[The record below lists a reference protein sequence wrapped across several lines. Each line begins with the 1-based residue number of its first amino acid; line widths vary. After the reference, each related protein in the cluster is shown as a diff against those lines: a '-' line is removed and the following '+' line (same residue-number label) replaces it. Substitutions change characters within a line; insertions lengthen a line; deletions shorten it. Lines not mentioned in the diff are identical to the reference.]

1 MLDLSIDVTNAC
13 NRDCFHCLRDKIE
26 PRGFF
31 PLELFEEILDQAC
44 DCGIKYVSL
53 TGGEPTLHPDWEK
66 ILTGLAER
74 KLGFSIVSNG
84 YKFKEKIL
92 AVLLEPRVRRHL
104 EGLCFSLDG
113 AFAKSHNAL
122 RGEGSFQEVVEAAN
136 LCRLKGIPFS
146 IKTVV
151 TKLNKQEL
159 TEIVL
164 LSSSLGAKE
173 QSFIALTPT
182 PRAIEREIV
191 LSPEETKKVYSFIA
205 GNLVPAIKIQI
216 NLEGAWGIDS
226 ALFTCNA
233 YQQAYSVDHLGNLV
247 FCCNLSHVCNGN
259 NPSVLGK
266 EFLIDLR
273 KRKLKEGIVQHQH
286 LLTQFTK
293 DRLNDTS
300 KGSLL
305 FKFPCWWCFE
315 YFNKLKWKENYSYSP
330 WVQELFCSHST

>member
-1 MLDLSIDVTNAC
+1 
-13 NRDCFHCLRDKIE
+13 
-26 PRGFF
+26 
-31 PLELFEEILDQAC
+31 
-44 DCGIKYVSL
+44 
-53 TGGEPTLHPDWEK
+53 
-66 ILTGLAER
+66 
-74 KLGFSIVSNG
+74 
-84 YKFKEKIL
+84 
-92 AVLLEPRVRRHL
+92 
-104 EGLCFSLDG
+104 
-113 AFAKSHNAL
+113 
-122 RGEGSFQEVVEAAN
+122 
-136 LCRLKGIPFS
+136 
-146 IKTVV
+146 
-151 TKLNKQEL
+151 
-159 TEIVL
+159 
-164 LSSSLGAKE
+164 SSSLGAKE